1 MNGCGLYAGVV
12 THARLKPRRH
22 ALRYRIFMLLLDLD
36 RLDAVDRRLKLFSL
50 RRLNLVGFDP
60 RRHGDGSDTPLKDQ
74 VEARLAAAGVA
85 HGGPVR
91 MLAMPRILG
100 TGFNPLT
107 VYFCHR
113 PDGALS
119 AILYEV
125 NNTFGERHSYL
136 IPVQH
141 TGPIVTQACDKG
153 FYVSPFMDMDLSYA
167 FRVRP
172 PSGVDG
178 EPVQVLVDVDD
189 AEGRVLSTGFVAA
202 RQPLTDRNLLRA
214 WLTHPWMTVGV
225 LGAIHWEALFI
236 WLKGEKIRQRPP
248 APARAVTVVTPAKL
262 AA

>member
-1 MNGCGLYAGVV
+1 MLSSGLYAGVV
-12 THARLKPRRH
+12 THARLKPRKH
-22 ALRYRIFMLLLDLD
+22 ALRYRIFMLLLDLEE
-36 RLDAVDRRLKLFSL
+36 LEGIDRRLKLFSL
-50 RRLNLVGFDP
+50 QRFNLVSFDP
-60 RRHGDGSDTPLKDQ
+60 TSHGDGSTTPLKTQ
-74 VEARLAAAGVA
+74 VETQLAAAGIA
-85 HGGPVR
+85 YGGPVR

-100 TGFNPLT
+100 MGFNPIT

-136 IPVQH
+136 IPADDAPV
-141 TGPIVTQACDKG
+141 VKQACEKG

-172 PSGVDG
+172 PG
-178 EPVQVLVDVDD
+178 EQVQVLVDVDD
-189 AEGRVLSTGFVAA
+189 AEGRVLATGFVAA
-202 RQPLTDRNLLRA
+202 RQALTDRALLRA

-225 LGAIHWEALFI
+225 VAAIHWEALRI
-236 WLKGEKIRQRPP
+236 WIKGEKVRQRPAKP
-248 APARAVTVVTPAKL
+248 AWPVTVVTPASL